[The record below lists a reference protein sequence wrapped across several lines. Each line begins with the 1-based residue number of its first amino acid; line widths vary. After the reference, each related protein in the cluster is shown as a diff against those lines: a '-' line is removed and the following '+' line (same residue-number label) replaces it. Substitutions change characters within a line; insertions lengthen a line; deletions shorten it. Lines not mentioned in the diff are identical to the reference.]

1 MYVKTLKPFTYL
13 DNGNLFSPSAGS
25 ICNVSND
32 LGNLWIEDGLA
43 ESYNLIT
50 PTGTK
55 TITSNGT
62 DIDVSTYAKADVAV
76 PEPTGN
82 IEITENGTNIDIA
95 DYSTATVAVPEPT
108 GNIEITENGTNI
120 DVAQY
125 ATASVAVPV
134 PSGSL
139 DITEDGTYNVTQYA
153 QVVVNV
159 GGGG

>member
-1 MYVKTLKPFTYL
+1 MFVKAIKPFTRFF
-13 DNGNLFSPSAGS
+13 DGVFFSPANGAIFEATDAAGAEM
-25 ICNVSND
+25 IAQ
-32 LGNLWIEDGLA
+32 GLV
-43 ESYNLIT
+43 EEYTLIT

-55 TITSNGT
+55 TITANGT
-62 DIDVSTYAKADVAV
+62 DIDVAQYAKADVAV

-95 DYSTATVAVPEPT
+95 QYATATVAVP
-108 GNIEITENGTNI
+108 G
-120 DVAQY
+120 
-125 ATASVAVPV
+125 

-139 DITEDGTYNVTQYA
+139 DINQDGTYDVSQYA